1 MEQHSNTP
9 TGNETACKTCG
20 ASAGTCKCST
30 GPNSNRGVGG
40 SSNTGVG
47 TSSTPGVSTSN
58 WAVTPMSAPEMFK
71 SVNVPS
77 QAMPTELPE
86 WAREVDEEEGDD
98 TENGVTGFVPLPDDF
113 DEQAP
118 RTIYSDDPVEVGM
131 QLDGRYEILKKV
143 GIGGMGTVYEAEH
156 LILRRRVAL
165 KILKRALVSDPLA
178 IARFEKEARA
188 CAALFHPN
196 LVPIYDCGVTQ
207 EGQPFLVMEYLKGE
221 GLDVVLEREKRLDIN
236 RFFNIFTQVAG
247 GLAEAHENGVIH
259 RDLKPENVVLVDGAE
274 GREVAKVVDFGIAKV
289 EEFGSQMQ
297 LLTQTGEVF
306 GSPSYMSPEQCQA
319 GTIDYRTDIYSFGCV
334 MYESLTGRK
343 AFPGFSIAAVIEN
356 QIDKM
361 PPAPEEFLGQS
372 KLPGNIAEVV
382 MKCLAKDPDERY
394 QSMRELEGELANAK
408 NRAASGIDD
417 SMAAGHSKKL
427 IYGRLISLVLIVMIG
442 MGTVAVAFT
451 MLRGDKK
458 MGTVDGAI
466 VDKPG
471 KGEVTETRIAP
482 KMAYALY
489 TSRLGLEAMSE
500 KTLTTMLNGPDSRGT
515 NAADKCSI
523 AFVLASIYSNS
534 NRPDEAQRVFQQMSG
549 ILDAVDTH
557 VKEARKNPTNGL
569 SVSVPLLYY
578 YSAKAQWTRQAYND
592 AESKFLRAIRLSEQ
606 LNSPVWIRARL
617 KFAFGEFLNE
627 KRPAEALA
635 PLKEAL
641 SLMKRDTELDPVS
654 RADEMESM
662 HLWIYST
669 CRKLELNDEAE
680 KYLLQAI
687 DMRLADK
694 KSTKAAPLIEELIEH
709 LGTMKRTDDV
719 KIWQQ
724 RLAFLDRSTAAGATD
739 LQRGTLKASSPLVLL
754 DRAGFMS
761 RDGLTTYE
769 PTILAAWTRAEELKL
784 PDLER
789 LAIASTA
796 MRIYLTHQKPGLA
809 DSMFEKARP
818 LLTKI
823 MSTFGKSGAGGYAF
837 TGSAPL
843 VCLYG
848 AEARILQGNF
858 EVAQMRCQEGLQ
870 LSQGQP
876 DGAWLQGRLE
886 LMLARAYAEG
896 GKTAEAEKLLTQVLP
911 KVRSYTGGVNP
922 QVAETLRLAAVVYEK
937 QKRYQRADVTL
948 RQALVIMQAL
958 PGQERRIQ
966 IEYLPMLKR
975 LEKLKGK
982 G

>member
-1 MEQHSNTP
+1 MSN
-9 TGNETACKTCG
+9 
-20 ASAGTCKCST
+20 
-30 GPNSNRGVGG
+30 
-40 SSNTGVG
+40 
-47 TSSTPGVSTSN
+47 
-58 WAVTPMSAPEMFK
+58 PEMFK
-71 SVNVPS
+71 SVNMPS
-77 QAMPTELPE
+77 QPTELPD
-86 WAREVDEEEGDD
+86 WAREVDEEEIDD
-98 TENGVTGFVPLPDDF
+98 TDNGDIGFVPLPEDF
-113 DEQAP
+113 DKSAP
-118 RTIYSDDPVEVGM
+118 KTIYSDDPVNVGN

-143 GIGGMGTVYEAEH
+143 GVGGMGTVYEAEH

-196 LVPIYDCGVTQ
+196 LVPIYDCGVTS

-221 GLDVVLEREKRLDIN
+221 GLDAILEREKRIDIN
-236 RFFNIFTQVAG
+236 RFFNIFIQVAG

-259 RDLKPENVVLVDGAE
+259 RDLKPENIVLVDGAE

-319 GTIDYRTDIYSFGCV
+319 GTIDYRTDVYSLGCV
-334 MYESLTGRK
+334 MYEALCGRK

-356 QIDKM
+356 QIDKL

-382 MKCLAKDPDERY
+382 MKCLAKNPDDRF
-394 QSMRELEGELANAK
+394 QSMRELEEELTKAK
-408 NRAASGIDD
+408 NRAASGGD
-417 SMAAGHSKKL
+417 SLSARPSKKM
-427 IYGRLISLVLIVMIG
+427 IYGRLIYLVLIVMVG
-442 MGTVAVAFT
+442 MGTVALAFT
-451 MLRGDKK
+451 MLHGDKK
-458 MGTVDGAI
+458 IGTMTGAL
-466 VDKPG
+466 VSTSPS
-471 KGEVTETRIAP
+471 KGGGTETRIAP
-482 KMAYALY
+482 KMAFALY
-489 TSRLGLEAMSE
+489 TSRLGLETMSE
-500 KTLTTMLNGPDSRGT
+500 HTLYNMLNGPESRGT

-523 AFVLASIYSNS
+523 AFVLASIYSNTD
-534 NRPDEAQRVFQQMSG
+534 RPDKAYRVFQQMTG

-557 VKEARKNPTNGL
+557 VKEARKNPANGL

-578 YSAKAQWTRQAYND
+578 YAAKAQWTRQAFND
-592 AESKFLRAIRLSEQ
+592 AESKFLRAIRLSQQ

-627 KRPAEALA
+627 RRPAAAIA

-641 SLMKRDTELDPVS
+641 ALMKKDTELDPVS

-662 HLWIYST
+662 YLWIYST

-709 LGTMKRTDDV
+709 LGTQKRTADV

-724 RLAFLDRSTAAGATD
+724 RLAFLDRSTTAGATD
-739 LQRGTLKASSPLVLL
+739 LQRSTLKTSSPLVLL

-769 PTILAAWTRAEELKL
+769 PTMLAAWNRGEELKL
-784 PDLER
+784 PDIER
-789 LAIASTA
+789 LAIASSI
-796 MRIYLTHQKPGLA
+796 MRNYLTHQKMEEA
-809 DSMFEKARP
+809 DRMFEKARP
-818 LLTKI
+818 LLTKV
-823 MSTFGKSGAGGYAF
+823 MSTFSKTGAGGGYAF

-848 AEARILQGNF
+848 AEARVLQGNF
-858 EVAQMRCQEGLQ
+858 EVAEMRCKEGLQ
-870 LSQGQP
+870 LAQGQP
-876 DGAWLQGRLE
+876 DGAWLQGKLE
-886 LMLARAYAEG
+886 LMLSRAYAEG
-896 GKTAEAEKLLTQVLP
+896 GKVNEAELLLTQVLP
-911 KVRSYTGGVNP
+911 KVRSYTGGMNP
-922 QVAETLRLAAVVYEK
+922 QVAETLRLFAVVYEK
-937 QKRYQRADVTL
+937 QKRYDRADATL
-948 RQALVIMQAL
+948 RQALAILQAL
-958 PGQERRIQ
+958 PGQERKIT
-966 IEYLPMLKR
+966 IDYLPALKR
-975 LEKLKGK
+975 LEKLRGK